1 VGTKITFGLRR
12 TNFLERKCE
21 PVAFKGAKPADL
33 LVMQPTKFELI
44 INLGTAKALR
54 IQISPNVLA
63 LADEVIEKRDLAAIA
78 QGRLWHT
85 STVLIVRIFPSAIEG
100 KQTVEMGVA
109 LSVQQFSAIRG
120 SSWEDSSE
128 VQSPVRKHQEN
139 EQDDE

>member
-1 VGTKITFGLRR
+1 KLRR
-12 TNFLERKCE
+12 PCAWALISMVKNRPRNKCDKTLTCTRKPGRLEIHRE
-21 PVAFKGAKPADL
+21 P
-33 LVMQPTKFELI
+33 
-44 INLGTAKALR
+44 
-54 IQISPNVLA
+54 SS
-63 LADEVIEKRDLAAIA
+63 EKRK
-78 QGRLWHT
+78 WHT

-139 EQDDE
+139 EQDGE